1 MLDVHP
7 PSHTPNTWRDF
18 FIHIATITVGLLIA
32 LGLEQ
37 TVEYFHHRH
46 EGVELR
52 EALHRESGQITKDS
66 HDTDIGQTYQMSW
79 LSHRIKQLQDSVW
92 NHKPLAPAAPYAL
105 PDYFYPNDPIW
116 RSAKTSGRVVRLD
129 QDEIDAFSEI
139 EFLIGKID
147 GASDAW
153 RVAQSKRQEFESQ
166 FPTQS
171 EITDF
176 GLASH
181 DDMRTELGLL
191 TAEFNASGTFRIWNR
206 CLAGAEGSILKGDLQ
221 QSQIAAAE
229 FKACDP
235 KPADPSRK
243 TSTLTTSPGVS
254 ATDNQAR

>member
-7 PSHTPNTWRDF
+7 PHHTPNTWRDF

-46 EGVELR
+46 EAAELR
-52 EALHRESGQITKDS
+52 ENLHRESEQITKDS
-66 HDTDIGQTYQMSW
+66 RDTDTGQTYQMNW
-79 LSHRIKQLQDSVW
+79 LADRIKQVQDTVW
-92 NHKPLAPAAPYAL
+92 NRKPLAPAAPYAL

-116 RSAKTSGRVVRLD
+116 RSAKTSGKVVRLN

-147 GASDAW
+147 AAADNW
-153 RVAQSKRQEFESQ
+153 RSAQAKRLEFESQ
-166 FPTQS
+166 FPS
-171 EITDF
+171 ISGIIDF
-176 GLASH
+176 APASH

-191 TAEFNASGTFRIWNR
+191 TAEHNTSNIFRIWNR
-206 CLAGAEGSILKGDLQ
+206 CLAGAQGSIMKGDI
-221 QSQIAAAE
+221 QSAQISAAE

-235 KPADPSRK
+235 KPQPSALQK
-243 TSTLTTSPGVS
+243 
-254 ATDNQAR
+254 